1 MQPVTIM
8 ENRPS
13 RAGYSEN
20 YSAGAATCTAVFMI
34 VYAIGSA
41 VCGLIV
47 FVPSG
52 VSSIF
57 LLYQYIAFAQGGLY
71 LLTALFGLGTI
82 CRYTCMIAFFL
93 MACILSAIASLG
105 VLGYY
110 CFEIYL
116 LAITNSFEN
125 CQEDCL
131 YIVVPVFVLAVLSI
145 MAFIS
150 ALVGSI
156 YCCSGMSS
164 SPPST
169 TLMVTQPATVYAPP
183 PQNQQAYVY

>member
-20 YSAGAATCTAVFMI
+20 NRAGAATCTAVFMI

-41 VCGLIV
+41 VCGAID
-47 FVPSG
+47 FVPRG
-52 VSSIF
+52 VSSISLF
-57 LLYQYIAFAQGGLY
+57 QIFAFAQGGLY

-93 MACILSAIASLG
+93 MACILSAFASLG
-105 VLGYY
+105 ALGCY
-110 CFEIYL
+110 CYLIY
-116 LAITNSFEN
+116 IFVVFGSFEN
-125 CQEDCL
+125 CQEACL
-131 YIVVPVFVLAVLSI
+131 YHTVPVCVLALLSI

-156 YCCSGMSS
+156 YCFIGGNPAPYCVRPASS
-164 SPPST
+164 KSKGLRLLST
-169 TLMVTQPATVYAPP
+169 TNKLNVPP
-183 PQNQQAYVY
+183 